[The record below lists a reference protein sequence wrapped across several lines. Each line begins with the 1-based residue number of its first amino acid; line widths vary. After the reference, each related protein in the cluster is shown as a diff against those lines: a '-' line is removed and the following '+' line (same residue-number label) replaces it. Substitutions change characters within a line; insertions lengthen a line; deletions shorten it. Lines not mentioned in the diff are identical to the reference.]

1 MQNTY
6 IQSLNY
12 VNIYFET
19 KQVCESLARDCR
31 AFFMFSAKRIN
42 GMLIIENHK
51 SGFRLS

>member
-31 AFFMFSAKRIN
+31 AFFYVFRK
-42 GMLIIENHK
+42 ENKWHVNH
-51 SGFRLS
+51 